1 MKFRRLGRTDLKVSE
16 VGLGGGG
23 IGQVWGY
30 TTDSECLKTIVRA
43 IELGVNFF
51 DVAPI
56 YGVGKAETFLGIAGR
71 PYRRKLVYATKVMIE
86 PNDVGNILK
95 KMANSIKTSLRYLQT
110 DYVDILQLHNWIKGD
125 HDMEPK
131 PNYGKAL
138 STKHILGP
146 DGVLKAFRIL
156 KKEGKVKFLGLTGYG
171 YHTAIEKIIKSNEFD
186 TVQIHYNIL
195 HQQANANFSAVNQ
208 RLESPIPPI
217 IPLVKDHD
225 LGIIAIRPYAS
236 GALSSS
242 IDRPVSSDSQIATDI
257 KRASA
262 LSFLVKGKIKTIS
275 MAAIA
280 FVLTNKDISTVVPGA
295 KNATEIEEAVSCI
308 SMYPLSSKNLLRIDK
323 LYKDDF
329 GV

>member
-1 MKFRRLGRTDLKVSE
+1 MNFRRLGRTNLEVSE

-30 TTDSECLKTIVRA
+30 TTDSECLGTVQRA

-56 YGVGKAETFLGIAGR
+56 YGVGKAERFLGIAGR
-71 PYRRKLVYATKVMIE
+71 SYRKRLVYATKVMIG
-86 PNDVGNILK
+86 PNDVGDISK
-95 KMANSIKTSLRYLQT
+95 KATNSIKTSLKYLQT

-125 HDMEPK
+125 HDKDPE

-138 STKHILGP
+138 PTKHILGP
-146 DGVLKAFRIL
+146 NGVLKAFRSL
-156 KKEGKVKFLGLTGYG
+156 RKEGKVKFLGLTGYG
-171 YHTAIEKIIKSNEFD
+171 YHKAIEEIIKSNEFD

-195 HQQANANFSAVNQ
+195 HQQAAANFSAVNQ
-208 RLESPIPPI
+208 RLESQIPPI
-217 IPLVKDHD
+217 IPLAKDHD
-225 LGIIAIRPYAS
+225 LGIVAIRPYAA

-242 IDRPVSSDSQIATDI
+242 IDRPISSDSQAAMDI
-257 KRASA
+257 KRASS
-262 LSFLVKGKIKTIS
+262 LPFIVKGKIKTLS

-280 FVLTNKDISTVVPGA
+280 FVLTNRDISTIVPGA
-295 KNATEIEEAVSCI
+295 KNVAEIEEAVSCI
-308 SMYPLSSKNLLRIDK
+308 NAYPLSSKDLIRIDK

-329 GV
+329 GI